1 MNSNRTANHTKSF
14 FHKTG
19 RAFRKYFIAHEENDH
34 HPHIFRA
41 KAVLVFFACL
51 FAIEGSLFLYAGR
64 SVQTDSQKAAVIA
77 QALVSYTNDAR
88 ASENLAPLVRNSLL
102 DLAAQKKAE
111 DMIAKGY
118 FAHFAPDGTS
128 PWHWIDAVGYEYASA
143 GENLA
148 IDFFDS
154 KDVVGAWMNSP
165 GHRKNIMKQKYAEIG
180 MAVADG
186 TFENRHTTFVV
197 QFFATPAGIAAAAP
211 AIIPVVT
218 ATTTP
223 SATSSV
229 LAAAA
234 ATTSTSSSISAGI
247 SSSTATTMAI
257 ATTTATGTPLVKASV
272 AGISTDGED
281 APGLFERMTREMF
294 GFAASP
300 RNAVE
305 TVLFTLMA
313 FVLVATLLYV
323 HGSKNPAVHRKV
335 AFVSISLLITLTLL
349 VMMNRTF
356 LRMTEDSIGPSDE
369 ISLEIDSR

>member
-19 RAFRKYFIAHEENDH
+19 RAFRKYFIAHEDNDH

-51 FAIEGSLFLYAGR
+51 FAIEGSLFLHAGR
-64 SVQTDSQKAAVIA
+64 SLGLDPQKAAVIA
-77 QALVSYTNDAR
+77 GTLVSYTNDAR
-88 ASENLAPLVRNSLL
+88 ASESLAPLVRNSLL

-186 TFENRHTTFVV
+186 VFENRHTTFVV
-197 QFFATPAGIAAAAP
+197 QFFATPAGIAAAG
-211 AIIPVVT
+211 
-218 ATTTP
+218 
-223 SATSSV
+223 SATSSAPV
-229 LAAAA
+229 AAVEA
-234 ATTSTSSSISAGI
+234 ATSTQVSTSTAVTAASAVHATA
-247 SSSTATTMAI
+247 TATTAVASMA
-257 ATTTATGTPLVKASV
+257 TDTPVTKAAV
-272 AGISTDGED
+272 AGISTEGENS
-281 APGLFERMTREMF
+281 PGLFERVTREML

-313 FVLVATLLYV
+313 FVLAATLLYL
-323 HGSKNPAVHRKV
+323 HGSKNPTVHRKV
-335 AFVSISLLITLTLL
+335 AFVSISLLITLTLF

-356 LRMTEDSIGPSDE
+356 LRMSEDSIGPSDE
-369 ISLEIDSR
+369 ISLETNSM